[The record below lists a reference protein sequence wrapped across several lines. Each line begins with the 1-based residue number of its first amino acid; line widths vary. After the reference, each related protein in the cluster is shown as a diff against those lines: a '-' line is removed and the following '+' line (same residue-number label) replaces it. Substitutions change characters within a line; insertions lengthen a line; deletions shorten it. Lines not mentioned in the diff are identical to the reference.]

1 MSFYT
6 NLGSM
11 ADSETFAI
19 ADLHGNIMDAL
30 KEDSVRKLADNANM
44 IILHVDSTEEN
55 NLEDIFQRIHIYA
68 TTSNS
73 LVIIRDSEN

>member
-1 MSFYT
+1 
-6 NLGSM
+6 M
-11 ADSETFAI
+11 ADSENFAI
-19 ADLHGNIMDAL
+19 ADLHGNITDAL

-68 TTSNS
+68 TASNS